1 MIRVNCVRFN
11 MAAAD
16 AQSRDLDI
24 RSLWAWYTLGLNIW
38 VISGHLQGV
47 WVLKCHSVLWPIF
60 DSCLRI
66 ILCSVDTWVLVSTE
80 LGVK

>member
-1 MIRVNCVRFN
+1 MIQVNCVRFN

-24 RSLWAWYTLGLNIW
+24 RSLWAWYTLGLN
-38 VISGHLQGV
+38 V
-47 WVLKCHSVLWPIF
+47 WLGLSTYRAGCWIF
-60 DSCLRI
+60 DSCLQI